1 MQRIVKNTILFS
13 ALYIL
18 AGCSDNFLDENLSQ
32 DSYPVGLS
40 NIYIS
45 PEWESSDYIF
55 RLSSIKDVD
64 YEIISKPSWL
74 NVDSIHGH
82 LSDSIA
88 VVNCS
93 VTTNSSF
100 SEAGVYMD
108 FMTVKAT
115 GINYKVPVAYIN
127 EGNPIVQVQNPQT
140 LSLDYYGN
148 PVLLI
153 QNTGL
158 GILIWE
164 IVSMPDWL
172 VLDISKEEST
182 GIYIFP
188 YTSYSIPLLIN
199 PDQTSSGIL
208 TGTIVLATN
217 DKDHPRVNIGVTVNM
232 GTPQLIINTNE
243 INFYSIETSISLAF
257 SNSGNGRLVW
267 AFDDIPEW
275 LTISPSNGICN
286 PYSYSSSI
294 VFSCDRTKLAPGP
307 NSAIVKLK
315 TNDNTR
321 PSYSIIVTAV
331 TPGDNANI
339 RAVDGDV
346 IDAVFNKS
354 TNTLYYVT
362 TSPNMLVAYDIST
375 KTVLN
380 EIALSKA
387 PTCLAIS
394 EDWATAAVGHNGY
407 ISAIN
412 LSNNTLKATY
422 TLDYSVNDISWGEND
437 WFCYTQKGGSFSSL
451 HWINTADG
459 ILYNDPDAYS
469 LDGSS
474 IVKKVPNQ
482 AYLIATR
489 NGTSPSGF
497 FSYDIALKSKKSYS
511 HMDLTNFWF
520 SENGDYI
527 FANNLNVY
535 RTTSSTGS
543 NDTFDADINS
553 IGKINIGG
561 ENYYGLQHI
570 YHGNN
575 NLWVIKKESY
585 FSDVS
590 TSIYQVEDNDY
601 TLVKKI
607 DYIIL
612 YQPNEQTNPFNL
624 SANFVYAN
632 KEGTEIVVL
641 CKGLNN
647 NSWVMQFIALN

>member
-1 MQRIVKNTILFS
+1 
-13 ALYIL
+13 
-18 AGCSDNFLDENLSQ
+18 
-32 DSYPVGLS
+32 
-40 NIYIS
+40 
-45 PEWESSDYIF
+45 
-55 RLSSIKDVD
+55 
-64 YEIISKPSWL
+64 
-74 NVDSIHGH
+74 
-82 LSDSIA
+82 
-88 VVNCS
+88 
-93 VTTNSSF
+93 
-100 SEAGVYMD
+100 
-108 FMTVKAT
+108 
-115 GINYKVPVAYIN
+115 
-127 EGNPIVQVQNPQT
+127 VQVQNPQT